1 MTPIFL
7 RLRSPSG
14 SIIHRLKKFDW
25 LGSILFVG
33 SALSFLMPLTW
44 GVVQYAWSDWQT
56 LFPLIL
62 GIVALC
68 LFGVYESRLDHNA
81 TATPQSSAEPIMRVH
96 MLANYEMAFSLV
108 ATAINSAIVYACLY
122 FLPLYYEAVQGY
134 NPIIAGVT
142 LFPSTFTVAP
152 MSIVAGI
159 IITKRGEF
167 RTVTWAG
174 WIMSTLGLGVMI
186 LLDVDTSVVQWVF
199 ITLTLGV
206 GLGLLYTAVA
216 IINQAAA
223 TDELMSFAISMFIFS
238 RMMGQCLGVAI
249 SGVIFQNR
257 MKTILLGTSLADQ
270 ADEYSQDASGLV
282 TIISSMSDG
291 VQKQELVKAY
301 ADSLKTVW
309 AVFCALSGAAMVGS
323 FFLRHLSL
331 DREHKTEQ
339 GIQRTG
345 SDARQTAEDPL
356 AAQPAGVVPMA
367 QVDHRE
373 KRPTDT
379 L

>member
-1 MTPIFL
+1 
-7 RLRSPSG
+7 
-14 SIIHRLKKFDW
+14 
-25 LGSILFVG
+25 
-33 SALSFLMPLTW
+33 MPLTW
-44 GVVQYAWSDWQT
+44 GGVQYAWSDWRT

-62 GIVALC
+62 GLAALG
-68 LFGVYESRLDHNA
+68 LFAVYESKLDTSARL
-81 TATPQSSAEPIMRVH
+81 QSFAEPIMHVH
-96 MLANYEMAFSLV
+96 MLANYEMAYSLV
-108 ATAINSAIVYACLY
+108 AAAINAAIVYACLY

-134 NPIIAGVT
+134 DPIIAGVT

-159 IITKRGEF
+159 VITKRGEF

-186 LLDVDTSVVQWVF
+186 LLDVDTSVAQWVF

-223 TDELMSFAISMFIFS
+223 TDELLAFAISLFIFA

-257 MKTILLGTSLADQ
+257 MRANLLGTSLAAL

-282 TIISSMSDG
+282 TVISDMSDG

-309 AVFCALSGAAMVGS
+309 AVFCALSGVAMVGS

-331 DREHKTEQ
+331 DREHKTEH
-339 GIQRTG
+339 GI
-345 SDARQTAEDPL
+345 E
-356 AAQPAGVVPMA
+356 
-367 QVDHRE
+367 QVDAQKPSPESQITLDE
-373 KRPTDT
+373 KNPTVRN
-379 L
+379 